1 MTSGMLWYIFRATKC
16 LFAVKRNVGLCFPDV
31 REQQGQ
37 ATLEGQEQRVTTRQ
51 AGSVTSPTR
60 SQEV

>member
-1 MTSGMLWYIFRATKC
+1 MSFRH
-16 LFAVKRNVGLCFPDV
+16 LFSVKRNVGLCFPDV

-37 ATLEGQEQRVTTRQ
+37 AALQGQEQKVATSQ
-51 AGSVTSPTR
+51 ARSMTSLTR

>member
-1 MTSGMLWYIFRATKC
+1 MCFRH
-16 LFAVKRNVGLCFPDV
+16 LFSVKRNVGLCFPDV

-37 ATLEGQEQRVTTRQ
+37 AALQGQEQRVARRQ
-51 AGSVTSPTR
+51 ARSVTSPTR